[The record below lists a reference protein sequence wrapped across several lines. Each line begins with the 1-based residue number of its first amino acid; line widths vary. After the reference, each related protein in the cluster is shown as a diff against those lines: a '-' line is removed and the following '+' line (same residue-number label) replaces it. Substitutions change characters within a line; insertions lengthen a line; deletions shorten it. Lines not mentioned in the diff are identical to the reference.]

1 LLSPGLPVPVIV
13 YPKHFFFKVRLK
25 YEELYYRYRQKVDL
39 LTALKQQPGEELPDE
54 ADALSDF
61 FAFLRAGGVGAN
73 KEDQVLIVA
82 NSLDMLAFLH
92 QKALPRDLAMIAG
105 GLRKIQTK
113 QLGLVPTLRSLILTC
128 FILGFFS
135 SMASVGPLRR
145 ISSLC

>member
-1 LLSPGLPVPVIV
+1 LLSPGLPVIV

-39 LTALKQQPGEELPDE
+39 LTALKQQPGKELPDE

-61 FAFLRAGGVGAN
+61 FDFLRAGSVGVN

-92 QKALPRDLAMIAG
+92 QKALPQELAMIAG
-105 GLRKIQTK
+105 GRRKTNKKQTNK
-113 QLGLVPTLRSLILTC
+113 QLGLRPTLRSLI
-128 FILGFFS
+128 IL
-135 SMASVGPLRR
+135 MR
-145 ISSLC
+145 C